1 MKSIT
6 LALAVVGL
14 GFLGGGC
21 ATVTTGTT
29 QPINIDSDPAGAEC
43 TLMRGGAQLSTVTT
57 PAPVT
62 VKRDSQTIHV
72 RCKKE
77 GYEEG
82 LVVMNSRFEAMT
94 VGNVLVGGLVGVIVD
109 ASTGANS
116 KYDPY
121 VMVRMAALSPADAA
135 VAAARPRSPPTPPPA
150 APVETAVAVVPAAPT
165 PVAPTPVAAS
175 TVAAI
180 APAVPTVDGT
190 YVGTLT
196 INRTAG
202 GSAFLSVT
210 LAVSGGSASGQV
222 SDRLCGAWPLN
233 VTLSPSGQ
241 ISGSVR
247 TLDGAPQ
254 ACTTEVYDVS
264 GKLSGGAIE
273 LEVSRPAAKGKASLK
288 KG

>member
-1 MKSIT
+1 MKPIK
-6 LALAVVGL
+6 LLLVLVGL
-14 GFLGGGC
+14 GILGGGC

-43 TLMRGGAQLSTVTT
+43 TLMRGGAQISTVTT

-82 LVVMNSRFEAMT
+82 LVVMNSRFETMT
-94 VGNVLVGGLVGVIVD
+94 VGNVLVGGLIGVIVD
-109 ASTGANS
+109 SSTGANS

-135 VAAARPRSPPTPPPA
+135 AAATRPKSTPTPPPV
-150 APVETAVAVVPAAPT
+150 APIEPAVAIMPT
-165 PVAPTPVAAS
+165 PPTPVAAS

-180 APAVPTVDGT
+180 APAVPTVDGD

-196 INRTAG
+196 INRTGG
-202 GSAFLSVT
+202 GSVLMSVT
-210 LAVSGGSASGQV
+210 LAVSGGSASGQI
-222 SDRLCGAWPLN
+222 SDRLCGGSPLN

-254 ACTTEVYDVS
+254 ACTTEAYGVS

-273 LEVSRPAAKGKASLK
+273 LELSRPGAKGKASLK